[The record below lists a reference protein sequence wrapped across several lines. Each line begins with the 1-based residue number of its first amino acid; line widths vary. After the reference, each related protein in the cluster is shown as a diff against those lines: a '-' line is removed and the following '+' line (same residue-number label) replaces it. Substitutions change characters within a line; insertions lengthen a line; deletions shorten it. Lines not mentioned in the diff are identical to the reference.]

1 MSFLESTVIGAL
13 NNFMSMFNSD
23 NGYALPSRYEV
34 HFFPPKPGSAGSSN
48 LASGITSSTKAGE
61 KMILRCESISMPG
74 ITVSTSTDININGP
88 TRDVVDGIQFAEEIN
103 MTFQA
108 SSDLAERTFFEN
120 WQERSFNRQTWN
132 IGYYADYIGSV
143 EIFVV
148 DQQNNKR
155 YGIKLW
161 EAFPKNINA
170 IDLSFTPATEVLKI
184 QVGVAFR
191 YWTILDDRGGGKG
204 PFDKI
209 LGGIGDA
216 IATNVTRNIPAVLRK
231 L

>member
-13 NNFMSMFNSD
+13 NNFVSMFNSD
-23 NGYALPSRYEV
+23 DGYALPSRYEV
-34 HFFPPKPGSAGSSN
+34 HFFHPASTLANPAN
-48 LASGITSSTKAGE
+48 LQGGVSTTSKGAE
-61 KMILRCESISMPG
+61 KLILRCESISMPG
-74 ITVSTSTDININGP
+74 ITVQTSTDVNINGP
-88 TRDVVDGIQFAEEIN
+88 TRDVVDGIQYAEEIN

-108 SSDLAERTFFEN
+108 SSDLAERTFFEG
-120 WQERSFNRQTWN
+120 WQKMAFNEKTWN
-132 IGYYADYIGSV
+132 IGYYNEYIGSV
-143 EIFVV
+143 EIFII

-170 IDLSFTPATEVLKI
+170 IELSYAPASEVMKI
-184 QVGVAFR
+184 QVGLAFR

-216 IATNVTRNIPAVLRK
+216 ITTNITKNIPAVLRK

>member
-1 MSFLESTVIGAL
+1 
-13 NNFMSMFNSD
+13 
-23 NGYALPSRYEV
+23 
-34 HFFPPKPGSAGSSN
+34 
-48 LASGITSSTKAGE
+48 
-61 KMILRCESISMPG
+61 
-74 ITVSTSTDININGP
+74 
-88 TRDVVDGIQFAEEIN
+88 

-108 SSDLAERTFFEN
+108 SSDLAERTFFEG
-120 WQERSFNRQTWN
+120 WQKMAFNEKTWN
-132 IGYYADYIGSV
+132 IGYYNEYIGSV
-143 EIFVV
+143 EIFII

-170 IDLSFTPATEVLKI
+170 IELSYAPASEVMKI

-191 YWTILDDRGGGKG
+191 YWTILDGKG

-216 IATNVTRNIPAVLRK
+216 ITTNITKNIPAVLRK